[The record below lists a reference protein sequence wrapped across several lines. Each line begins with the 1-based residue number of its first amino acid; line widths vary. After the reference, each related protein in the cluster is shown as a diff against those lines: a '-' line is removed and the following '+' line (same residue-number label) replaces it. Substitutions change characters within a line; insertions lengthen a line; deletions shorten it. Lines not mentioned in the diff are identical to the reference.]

1 MSTGGSERE
10 PRWLAHLRARPGLV
24 AAALWGFAEGTLFFV
39 VADVLFTRV
48 AVTRPVRALA
58 HVGLATAG
66 ALVAGVLMFAW
77 SARDPVA
84 ARAAV
89 AAVPKVGTA
98 MVDATEARL
107 EQVGLVALFDR
118 PLGGVPYKVH
128 AVLAPGRFELASFLC
143 ASLFA
148 RLERFALS
156 WAAFALLFLAFV
168 RRRGED
174 SPVPRRIH
182 AVFWSVVYGYY
193 WFIA

>member
-1 MSTGGSERE
+1 MNPAGNERE
-10 PRWLAHLRARPGLV
+10 PHWLASLRGRPGLV

-48 AVTRPVRALA
+48 AVSRPVRALA
-58 HVGLATAG
+58 HLGLATAG
-66 ALVAGVLMFAW
+66 ALAAGVLMFAW
-77 SARDPVA
+77 SSRDPAA

-89 AAVPKVGTA
+89 AAVPKVGAA
-98 MVDATEARL
+98 MVDRTEARL
-107 EQVGLVALFDR
+107 DEVGLAALFDR

-128 AVLAPGRFELASFLC
+128 AVLAPGRFELASFLG

-168 RRRGED
+168 RRRSEH
-174 SPVPRRIH
+174 SRVPGRIH
-182 AVFWSVVYGYY
+182 AVFWILVYGYY
-193 WFIA
+193 WLIA